1 MWLARALEQG
11 AFSSQRDLRNALSRG
26 NMADIM
32 RRIEER
38 LEVFRKSDFAGCGE
52 LLMRAQ
58 KYAIGEWPAMKR
70 VLECGDVELSNNL
83 SEQMMRR
90 IKMNLK
96 NAENIGSERSA
107 RHNAFMYSVI
117 ESCKMVRRNVEDYL
131 KYLLNRLRTAR
142 DGDDLTNC
150 LPCYLPA

>member
-1 MWLARALEQG
+1 M
-11 AFSSQRDLRNALSRG
+11 QRDLRNALSRG
-26 NMADIM
+26 NTADIM

-38 LEVFRKSDFAGCGE
+38 LEVFRKSDLAGCGE
-52 LLMRAQ
+52 LLRKAL

-96 NAENIGSERSA
+96 NAGNIGSERSA
-107 RHNAFMYSVI
+107 GPNAFMY
-117 ESCKMVRRNVEDYL
+117 
-131 KYLLNRLRTAR
+131 
-142 DGDDLTNC
+142 
-150 LPCYLPA
+150 

>member
-1 MWLARALEQG
+1 M
-11 AFSSQRDLRNALSRG
+11 QRDLRNALSRG
-26 NMADIM
+26 NTADIM

-52 LLMRAQ
+52 LLKKAL

-83 SEQMMRR
+83 SEQMMHW

-96 NAENIGSERSA
+96 NAGNI
-107 RHNAFMYSVI
+107 
-117 ESCKMVRRNVEDYL
+117 
-131 KYLLNRLRTAR
+131 
-142 DGDDLTNC
+142 
-150 LPCYLPA
+150 

>member
-1 MWLARALEQG
+1 
-11 AFSSQRDLRNALSRG
+11 
-26 NMADIM
+26 MADIM

-52 LLMRAQ
+52 LLRKTL

-90 IKMNLK
+90 IKDK
-96 NAENIGSERSA
+96 DEPEERREHRKREVGQA
-107 RHNAFMYSVI
+107 QRVHVH
-117 ESCKMVRRNVEDYL
+117 D
-131 KYLLNRLRTAR
+131 NRELQ
-142 DGDDLTNC
+142 DGE
-150 LPCYLPA
+150 A